1 MDRDGAEH
9 PLLDLVQITGT
20 LQRLALGGPEAKE
33 KGLTDPRQ
41 RPQVYLGT
49 LELEEEAAPSRSA
62 AEPAATAPPP
72 WGRRRGGSR
81 AQKQQVV
88 LKKVKARV
96 EDAEEIG
103 RCEHLLNVY
112 VDRQARGACA
122 SFKGFFEVAPGE
134 ARGKITA
141 GKWLVWEYEGVRT
154 LSYFLRRRDC
164 TRALAKALSV
174 AEASVVATVMEQLLQ
189 NVQKVHAIG
198 IVHRDL
204 KPANIIFSEAS
215 DTFKLIDLGA
225 AADLRLGTNF
235 CPTESLLDPLYC
247 APEQYV
253 LPTDAP
259 DLANQAGVVSQAI
272 SPLLWARFMPD
283 RFDMYSAGLIMAQ
296 LAVPALRSE
305 SALRGFTRSLR
316 RADYDL
322 EKWRRRS
329 GRQFSSAQTAALD
342 ADGGAGWEL
351 LGALLRPRKH
361 SDATQL
367 LSASRRRPSAQEALR
382 HRFMDQ
388 ANQMAAV
395 AEPEQQGGLF
405 ARIFD
410 LEARVQL
417 QSEAAE
423 KQTSKV
429 RALTSKVGRRGATD
443 TERRELADAEAVLG
457 MMEASLDDLKGEF
470 TEAAAEVKE
479 VLPKQRAREALAAER
494 RERAGADEGSRKGS
508 ALDLLTVGLKFT
520 GLAARVVGDV
530 AGEMREI
537 AVETIDDID
546 KEQVKEQVSGAIAAV
561 SEMVDTGL
569 AEGRGAEAAPSPGDA
584 PVARAAEEEA
594 AAAAVLSSSTKE
606 IVGENI
612 QGGDEAEAYVILDE
626 EDLADLSDEQLL
638 VGTKKVQA
646 KLSTMTI
653 SMQQNERKQRGLLD
667 MFKAFLKPGPKEKKQ
682 PARAA
687 AVEVDEAAAPA
698 APTAAE
704 GPEEAVASHPIEV
717 REEGEDAEAADAGAD
732 IDAGR
737 KEEEE
742 ALALAPD
749 AEAREAE
756 LAELKEQQR
765 RMQEEYEIMEERLRA
780 MEARLAKAKAEG
792 EAPAAAAAAPL
803 PAAEPEDAAP
813 LPAVDMLEECGA
825 LEPVPSVTEGDGE
838 VVEAEEAAAVFA
850 EGGAGDAGEEGGED
864 EAEQEEEEEVS
875 AALDDDDDDP
885 WELAEAGAEE
895 EETEAG
901 ALAELELSDAQAFMQ
916 NINAELAGI
925 TEGLPAD
932 PAEEV
937 DHSGAVVHEEDDG
950 SLIFSFEPEEEEAN
964 SLGR

>member
-1 MDRDGAEH
+1 M
-9 PLLDLVQITGT
+9 LLEG
-20 LQRLALGGPEAKE
+20 LAGGRRR
-33 KGLTDPRQ
+33 LTDPFHDPFPPPP
-41 RPQVYLGT
+41 RPRTTTQQVYLGT
-49 LELEEEAAPSRSA
+49 LELEEEARPSASASRSR
-62 AEPAATAPPP
+62 
-72 WGRRRGGSR
+72 GRRGGSR

-259 DLANQAGVVSQAI
+259 DLARQAGVVSQAM

-305 SALRGFTRSLR
+305 GALRGFTRSLR

-329 GRQFSSAQTAALD
+329 GRQFSSAQTAVLD

-351 LGALLRPRKH
+351 LSALLQPRKH

-382 HRFMDQ
+382 YRFMDQ

-443 TERRELADAEAVLG
+443 AERRELADAEAVLG
-457 MMEASLDDLKGEF
+457 MMEASLDDLKDEF

-479 VLPKQRAREALAAER
+479 VLPPPKQRTREALAAER
-494 RERAGADEGSRKGS
+494 RERAGADEGSRKSS
-508 ALDLLTVGLKFT
+508 AMDLLTVGLKFT

-569 AEGRGAEAAPSPGDA
+569 AEGPGAAA
-584 PVARAAEEEA
+584 AAEEVEE
-594 AAAAVLSSSTKE
+594 AAVLSSSTKE

-626 EDLADLSDEQLL
+626 EDLAEMSDEQLL

-646 KLSTMTI
+646 KLSTMKI
-653 SMQQNERKQRGLLD
+653 SMQQNAQKQRGLLD
-667 MFKAFLKPGPKEKKQ
+667 MFKAFLKPSPKEKKQ

-698 APTAAE
+698 ALAAE
-704 GPEEAVASHPIEV
+704 GPEEAIASHPIE
-717 REEGEDAEAADAGAD
+717 EAEAADAGAD
-732 IDAGR
+732 IDAGL

-742 ALALAPD
+742 EEEGLALTPD
-749 AEAREAE
+749 AEAQEAE

-780 MEARLAKAKAEG
+780 MEARLANAKAEG
-792 EAPAAAAAAPL
+792 EALAAAAAPL
-803 PAAEPEDAAP
+803 PAAEPEDAELAA
-813 LPAVDMLEECGA
+813 AVDMLEECGA
-825 LEPVPSVTEGDGE
+825 LEPIPSAAEGDE
-838 VVEAEEAAAVFA
+838 VVEEEEAAALFA
-850 EGGAGDAGEEGGED
+850 EGGARDAGEEGGED
-864 EAEQEEEEEVS
+864 EAEQQEEEVS
-875 AALDDDDDDP
+875 AALDDVDDP
-885 WELAEAGAEE
+885 LELAEADAEE
-895 EETEAG
+895 EEAEAG
-901 ALAELELSDAQAFMQ
+901 ALELELSDAQAFMQ

-932 PAEEV
+932 PPAEEG
-937 DHSGAVVHEEDDG
+937 SGAVVHEEDDG

>member
-1 MDRDGAEH
+1 MAD
-9 PLLDLVQITGT
+9 
-20 LQRLALGGPEAKE
+20 
-33 KGLTDPRQ
+33 
-41 RPQVYLGT
+41 
-49 LELEEEAAPSRSA
+49 
-62 AEPAATAPPP
+62 
-72 WGRRRGGSR
+72 
-81 AQKQQVV
+81 
-88 LKKVKARV
+88 
-96 EDAEEIG
+96 
-103 RCEHLLNVY
+103 
-112 VDRQARGACA
+112 
-122 SFKGFFEVAPGE
+122 
-134 ARGKITA
+134 
-141 GKWLVWEYEGVRT
+141 
-154 LSYFLRRRDC
+154 
-164 TRALAKALSV
+164 
-174 AEASVVATVMEQLLQ
+174 ASVVATVMEQLLQ

-259 DLANQAGVVSQAI
+259 DLARQAGMVSQAM

-305 SALRGFTRSLR
+305 GALRGFTRSLR

-329 GRQFSSAQTAALD
+329 GRQFSSAQTAVLD

-382 HRFMDQ
+382 YRFMDQ
-388 ANQMAAV
+388 ANHMAAV

-443 TERRELADAEAVLG
+443 AERRELADAEAVLG
-457 MMEASLDDLKGEF
+457 MMEASLDDLKDEF

-479 VLPKQRAREALAAER
+479 VLPPPKQRTREALAAER
-494 RERAGADEGSRKGS
+494 RERAGADEGSRKSS
-508 ALDLLTVGLKFT
+508 AMDLLTVGLKFT

-569 AEGRGAEAAPSPGDA
+569 AEGRGAAA
-584 PVARAAEEEA
+584 AAEEAEE
-594 AAAAVLSSSTKE
+594 AAVLSSSTKE

-612 QGGDEAEAYVILDE
+612 QDGDEAEAYVILDE
-626 EDLADLSDEQLL
+626 EDLAEMSDEQLL

-646 KLSTMTI
+646 KLSTMKI
-653 SMQQNERKQRGLLD
+653 SMQQNAQKQRGLLD
-667 MFKAFLKPGPKEKKQ
+667 MFKAFLKPSPKEKKQ

-698 APTAAE
+698 ALAAE
-704 GPEEAVASHPIEV
+704 GPEEVVASHPIE
-717 REEGEDAEAADAGAD
+717 EAEAADAGAD
-732 IDAGR
+732 IDAGL

-742 ALALAPD
+742 GALALAPD

-765 RMQEEYEIMEERLRA
+765 RMQEEYEMEERLRA
-780 MEARLAKAKAEG
+780 MEARLANAKAEG
-792 EAPAAAAAAPL
+792 EALAAAAAPL
-803 PAAEPEDAAP
+803 LAAEPEDAEPAA
-813 LPAVDMLEECGA
+813 AVDMLEECGA
-825 LEPVPSVTEGDGE
+825 LEPIPSAAEGDEE
-838 VVEAEEAAAVFA
+838 VVEEEEAAAVFA
-850 EGGAGDAGEEGGED
+850 EGGARDAGEEGGED
-864 EAEQEEEEEVS
+864 EAEQQEEEVS
-875 AALDDDDDDP
+875 AALDDVDDP
-885 WELAEAGAEE
+885 LELAEADAEVE
-895 EETEAG
+895 EAEAG
-901 ALAELELSDAQAFMQ
+901 ALELELSDAQAFMQ

-932 PAEEV
+932 PPAEEG
-937 DHSGAVVHEEDDG
+937 SGAVVHEEDDG

>member
-1 MDRDGAEH
+1 M
-9 PLLDLVQITGT
+9 
-20 LQRLALGGPEAKE
+20 
-33 KGLTDPRQ
+33 
-41 RPQVYLGT
+41 
-49 LELEEEAAPSRSA
+49 
-62 AEPAATAPPP
+62 
-72 WGRRRGGSR
+72 
-81 AQKQQVV
+81 V

-189 NVQKVHAIG
+189 NVEKVHAIG

-259 DLANQAGVVSQAI
+259 DLARQAGVVSQAM

-305 SALRGFTRSLR
+305 GALRGFTRSLR

-322 EKWRRRS
+322 EKWRRRL
-329 GRQFSSAQTAALD
+329 GRQFSSAQTAVLD

-382 HRFMDQ
+382 YRFMDQ

-443 TERRELADAEAVLG
+443 AERRELADAEAVLG
-457 MMEASLDDLKGEF
+457 MMEASLDDLKDEF

-479 VLPKQRAREALAAER
+479 VLPPPKQRTREALAAER
-494 RERAGADEGSRKGS
+494 RERAGADEGSRKSS
-508 ALDLLTVGLKFT
+508 AMDLLTVGLKFT

-569 AEGRGAEAAPSPGDA
+569 AEGRGAAA
-584 PVARAAEEEA
+584 AAEEVEEA
-594 AAAAVLSSSTKE
+594 EEAAVLSSSTKE

-626 EDLADLSDEQLL
+626 EELAEMSDEQLL

-646 KLSTMTI
+646 KLSTMKI
-653 SMQQNERKQRGLLD
+653 SMQQNAQKQRGLLD
-667 MFKAFLKPGPKEKKQ
+667 MFKAFLKPSPKEKKQ

-687 AVEVDEAAAPA
+687 AVEVDKAAAPA
-698 APTAAE
+698 ALAAE
-704 GPEEAVASHPIEV
+704 GPEEAVASHPIE
-717 REEGEDAEAADAGAD
+717 EAEAADAGAD
-732 IDAGR
+732 IDAGL
-737 KEEEE
+737 KEEEEE

-780 MEARLAKAKAEG
+780 MEARLANAKAEG
-792 EAPAAAAAAPL
+792 EALAAAAAPL
-803 PAAEPEDAAP
+803 PAAEPKGAEPAA
-813 LPAVDMLEECGA
+813 AVDMLEECGA
-825 LEPVPSVTEGDGE
+825 LEPIPSAAEGDE
-838 VVEAEEAAAVFA
+838 EEEEEAAAVFA
-850 EGGAGDAGEEGGED
+850 EGGARDAGEEGGED
-864 EAEQEEEEEVS
+864 EAQQQEEEVS
-875 AALDDDDDDP
+875 AALDDVDDP
-885 WELAEAGAEE
+885 LELAEADAEE
-895 EETEAG
+895 EEEAEAG
-901 ALAELELSDAQAFMQ
+901 ALELELSDAQAFMQ

-932 PAEEV
+932 PPAEEG
-937 DHSGAVVHEEDDG
+937 SGAVVHEEDDG
-950 SLIFSFEPEEEEAN
+950 SLIFSFEPEEEEEPAN